1 MVDRQEML
9 ALLANRKKG
18 FSLDQPFYNDP
29 GVFQLDLETIHYRD
43 WLFAG
48 HACEIPNPGDYFL
61 HEVGAY
67 SVIVVRGQD
76 GKIRAVHNTCRHRGS
91 RLCKEERGS
100 KKRLVC
106 PYHQWSYDLDGTLV
120 KARNMGDDFDY
131 ASFGLKSAHC
141 EEVGGYIF
149 VCVAD
154 EAPDFAPCRD
164 QLAPYMDPHGLATNA
179 KIAFES
185 TIVEEGNWKLVW
197 ENNRECYHCRG
208 SHPELCRTWS
218 DSAVLNGAKADAA
231 GPTNMA
237 HWARCEAAGLAS
249 RFKLSED
256 GQYRT
261 ARLPLIDAADSFTMS
276 GRMAVTKPLGGIQ
289 ERNIGSMLL
298 FHYPSSWNHLLVDHA
313 ISFKVT
319 PINAL
324 QTKLTT
330 KWLVHK
336 DAVEGVDYDLKT
348 LTEVWLATNDEDR
361 TLVEQNQRGIN
372 SPAYAPGPYAPADEN
387 GARQFVEWYCRWME
401 KGLANDTRA
410 GDKAAGTRRLS
421 VA

>member
-1 MVDRQEML
+1 MSVSSDVLSML
-9 ALLANRKKG
+9 AKRDRRM
-18 FSLDQPFYNDP
+18 SLPQAFYNDP
-29 GVFQLDLETIHYRD
+29 EIYRLDLENIFYRD

-48 HACEIPNPGDYFL
+48 HGCEIPRAGDYFL

-67 SVIVVRGQD
+67 SVIVIRGED
-76 GKIRAVHNTCRHRGS
+76 GTIRALHNTCRHRGS
-91 RLCKEERGS
+91 RICKEERGS
-100 KKRLVC
+100 GKRLVC
-106 PYHQWSYDLDGTLV
+106 PYHQWSYGLDGALV
-120 KARNMGDDFDY
+120 KARNMGEGFDY
-131 ASFGLKSAHC
+131 ASYGLKTAHC
-141 EEVGGYIF
+141 AEVGGYVF

-154 EAPDFAPCRD
+154 QAPDFAPCRE
-164 QLAPYMDPHGLATNA
+164 QLAPYMDPHGLATDA

-218 DSAVLNGAKADAA
+218 DSAVLNGVKADAGSA
-231 GPTNMA
+231 TNQA
-237 HWARCEAAGLAS
+237 HWARLEAVGLAS
-249 RFKLSED
+249 RFRLHES

-261 ARLPLIDAADSFTMS
+261 ARLPLLDNADSFTMS
-276 GRMAVTKPLGGIQ
+276 GQVAVKKPLGGIR

-313 ISFKVT
+313 ISFKVM
-319 PINAL
+319 PIGPT

-372 SPAYAPGPYAPADEN
+372 SPAYEPGPYAGADEN
-387 GARQFVEWYCRWME
+387 GVLQFVDWYCRTLE
-401 KGLANDTRA
+401 QRLGGDRRA
-410 GDKAAGTRRLS
+410 PRA